1 MASNSGKTQ
10 GSMIAAVQAGQTAIG
25 SAITGMS
32 KASATDMQAADTL
45 EDIKVINERIK
56 KGQDSM
62 VYLLGE
68 MFAFDMEAFRRERDR
83 AREAEKERLKARSN
97 SNSNIIGGTTV
108 NEGDEGPGIG
118 KLAVGGLLALAAFA
132 KALNVEDILRLPQ
145 QLKSIRAMATF
156 AKGVGTL
163 GTLGFGPAILKNMKA
178 GLMSVRIFPKTIE
191 AMNKSLNTRYANMM
205 RPARNLFAGL
215 AFNFRLIQ
223 LDFLEKVRT
232 IRTAITENKLVTFI
246 VNSFRNA
253 FARIAAVFRP
263 IIATIRGLFGA
274 GTGTAVTA
282 IDNIME
288 PLRKVGRFL
297 SKLFLPITLIL
308 GVIDGITGFMEEYG
322 ESGSIVDGIRGA
334 VEGIVDGFIGT
345 FVRLIT
351 DLLDMALSYLGL
363 EQLGSFIGEF
373 GEKITADFKA
383 AVGGIVD
390 VVTGIFTLDWE
401 RIKQGFGTLFSSTGS
416 FFLNVLTAPIDMA
429 VNFIRDIFGFG
440 GADANFSLI
449 EFVVGMATKAWDFI
463 KGIFTFDTSRIM
475 GKIFDIGTVL
485 KAITLGGVAAV
496 KALGPFGESP
506 AEAFSRKYNEVMSG
520 ASSTMDIK
528 EKEITKVTTE
538 NVEGDVSTITYK
550 KDILNTSGNTNNQGT
565 TVIATN
571 NNQQNNSNQTS
582 AVVQRVPL
590 HTSVDRDYEFAAYS
604 HPAYG
609 TG

>member
-1 MASNSGKTQ
+1 MAKNTGKTQ
-10 GSMIAAVQAGQTAIG
+10 GSMIAAVQAGQSAIG

-45 EDIKVINERIK
+45 EDIKEINNDIK
-56 KGQDSM
+56 KGQENM

-83 AREAEKERLKARSN
+83 AREAEKERLKALSN
-97 SNSNIIGGTTV
+97 SNSNIIGGATV

-118 KLAVGGLLALAAFA
+118 KMAIGGLLALAAFA
-132 KALNVEDILRLPQ
+132 KATNTEDILRLPQ

-156 AKGVGTL
+156 ARGIGTL

-178 GLMSVRIFPKTIE
+178 GLMSIRLFPKTIE
-191 AMNKSLNTRYANMM
+191 SAQKALNTRYSNMM
-205 RPARNLFAGL
+205 RPARNLFMGL
-215 AFNFRLIQ
+215 AFQFRLIQ

-253 FARIAAVFRP
+253 FARIAGVFRP
-263 IIATIRGLFGA
+263 IIATVRGLFAA
-274 GTGTAVTA
+274 GTGTVAMA
-282 IDNIME
+282 IDNILG
-288 PLRKVGRFL
+288 PLKTVGKVIG
-297 SKLFLPITLIL
+297 KLFLPITLIL

-351 DLLDMALSYLGL
+351 DLLDMALSFLGL

-390 VVTGIFTLDWE
+390 IVTGIFTLDWE
-401 RIKQGFGTLFSSTGS
+401 RIKGGFGTLFSSTGS
-416 FFLNVLTAPIDMA
+416 FFLSVLTAPIDMA

-449 EFVVGMATKAWDFI
+449 EFVVGMAKKAWSFI
-463 KGIFTFDTSRIM
+463 TGIFTFDPSRIM
-475 GKIFDIGTVL
+475 GKIFDIAKVIGAITSAGIAAA
-485 KAITLGGVAAV
+485 KAILPG
-496 KALGPFGESP
+496 GESP
-506 AEAFSRKYNEVMSG
+506 GEAFSRVYNEKMSG
-520 ASSTMDIK
+520 AGGDIEVADK
-528 EKEITKVTTE
+528 KIEKVTTE
-538 NVEGDVSTITYK
+538 DVVGNTTEITYK
-550 KDILNTSGNTNNQGT
+550 KDILNKSGDTNAGGVTIQQ
-565 TVIATN
+565 TN
-571 NNQQNNSNQTS
+571 NNQQNNNSNS
-582 AVVQRVPL
+582 NAVVQRTPL

-609 TG
+609 

>member
-45 EDIKVINERIK
+45 EDIKEINNDIK
-56 KGQDSM
+56 KGQDNM

-97 SNSNIIGGTTV
+97 SNSNIIGGATV
-108 NEGDEGPGIG
+108 NEGDEAPGIG

-156 AKGVGTL
+156 ARGIGTL
-163 GTLGFGPAILKNMKA
+163 GTLGFGPAILKNMRA

-191 AMNKSLNTRYANMM
+191 NMNKALNTRFVNML
-205 RPARNLFAGL
+205 RPVRNLFFG
-215 AFNFRLIQ
+215 AFMQFRLVQ
-223 LDFLEKVRT
+223 LDFMEKIRT
-232 IRTAITENKLVTFI
+232 IRTAIQENKLVTFI

-253 FARIAAVFRP
+253 FARIAGVFRP
-263 IIATIRGLFGA
+263 IIATIRGLFAA
-274 GTGTAVTA
+274 GTGTAVMA
-282 IDNIME
+282 IDNIMG
-288 PLRKVGRFL
+288 PLKAVGRFL

-308 GVIDGITGFMEEYG
+308 GVIDGVTGFMEEYG
-322 ESGSIVDGIRGA
+322 ETGSIVDGIRGA

-345 FVRLIT
+345 LVRLIT

-401 RIKQGFGTLFSSTGS
+401 RIKKGFGTLFSSTGS

-449 EFVVGMATKAWDFI
+449 EYVVGMATKAWDFI

-550 KDILNTSGNTNNQGT
+550 KDILNSSGDTNNQGT

-571 NNQQNNSNQTS
+571 NNQQNNTSTNS

-609 TG
+609 

>member
-1 MASNSGKTQ
+1 MAKNTGKTQ

-25 SAITGMS
+25 SAISGMS

-45 EDIKVINERIK
+45 EDIREINHDIK
-56 KGQDSM
+56 KGQENM

-83 AREAEKERLKARSN
+83 AREAEKERLKALSN
-97 SNSNIIGGTTV
+97 SNSNIIGGATV
-108 NEGDEGPGIG
+108 NEGDEGPGVG
-118 KLAVGGLLALAAFA
+118 KMAIGGLLALAAFA
-132 KALNVEDILRLPQ
+132 KATNTEDILRLPQ
-145 QLKSIRAMATF
+145 QLKSIKAMATF
-156 AKGVGTL
+156 ARGVGTL

-178 GLMSVRIFPKTIE
+178 GLMSVRIMPKTIE
-191 AMNKSLNTRYANMM
+191 KMNKALNTRYTNMM
-205 RPARNLFAGL
+205 RPARNLFMGL
-215 AFNFRLIQ
+215 SMQFRLIQ
-223 LDFLEKVRT
+223 LDFMEKVRT

-246 VNSFRNA
+246 VNSFKNA
-253 FARIAAVFRP
+253 FARIAGVFRP
-263 IIATIRGLFGA
+263 IIATVRGLFA
-274 GTGTAVTA
+274 AKTGTVAMA
-282 IDNIME
+282 IDNILG
-288 PLRKVGRFL
+288 PLKAVGKVIG
-297 SKLFLPITLIL
+297 KLFLPITLIL

-351 DLLDMALSYLGL
+351 DLLDMALSFLGL

-383 AVGGIVD
+383 AVGVIVD
-390 VVTGIFTLDWE
+390 IVTGIFTLDFD
-401 RIKQGFGTLFSSTGS
+401 RILGGFGTLFSSTGS
-416 FFLNVLTAPIDMA
+416 FFLSVLTAPIDMA

-520 ASSTMDIK
+520 AGSDTMDIK

-550 KDILNTSGNTNNQGT
+550 KDILNTSGDTNAGGT
-565 TVIATN
+565 TIVATN
-571 NNQQNNSNQTS
+571 NNQQNNTNTNS
-582 AVVQRVPL
+582 AVVQRTPL

-609 TG
+609 

>member
-1 MASNSGKTQ
+1 M
-10 GSMIAAVQAGQTAIG
+10 
-25 SAITGMS
+25 
-32 KASATDMQAADTL
+32 
-45 EDIKVINERIK
+45 
-56 KGQDSM
+56 
-62 VYLLGE
+62 
-68 MFAFDMEAFRRERDR
+68 
-83 AREAEKERLKARSN
+83 
-97 SNSNIIGGTTV
+97 
-108 NEGDEGPGIG
+108 
-118 KLAVGGLLALAAFA
+118 
-132 KALNVEDILRLPQ
+132 
-145 QLKSIRAMATF
+145 
-156 AKGVGTL
+156 
-163 GTLGFGPAILKNMKA
+163 
-178 GLMSVRIFPKTIE
+178 
-191 AMNKSLNTRYANMM
+191 
-205 RPARNLFAGL
+205 
-215 AFNFRLIQ
+215 
-223 LDFLEKVRT
+223 
-232 IRTAITENKLVTFI
+232 
-246 VNSFRNA
+246 
-253 FARIAAVFRP
+253 
-263 IIATIRGLFGA
+263 
-274 GTGTAVTA
+274 A
-282 IDNIME
+282 IDNIMG
-288 PLRKVGRFL
+288 PLKAVGRFL

-308 GVIDGITGFMEEYG
+308 GVIDGVTGFMEEYG
-322 ESGSIVDGIRGA
+322 ETGSIVDGIRGA

-345 FVRLIT
+345 LVRLIT

-401 RIKQGFGTLFSSTGS
+401 RIKKGFGTLFSSTGS

-449 EFVVGMATKAWDFI
+449 EYVVGMATKAWDFI

-550 KDILNTSGNTNNQGT
+550 KDILNSSGDTNNQGT

-571 NNQQNNSNQTS
+571 NNQQNNTSTNS

-609 TG
+609 

>member
-45 EDIKVINERIK
+45 EDIREINNDIK
-56 KGQDSM
+56 KGQDNM

-83 AREAEKERLKARSN
+83 AREAEKERLKALSN
-97 SNSNIIGGTTV
+97 SNSSIIGGSTT
-108 NEGDEGPGIG
+108 NEGDSSGPGLT
-118 KLAVGGLLALAAFA
+118 KTMLGGILALAAFA
-132 KALNVEDILRLPQ
+132 KALNIEDILRLPQ
-145 QLKSIRAMATF
+145 QIKSIKAIATF
-156 AKGVGTL
+156 ARGVGTL
-163 GTLGFGPAILKNMKA
+163 GTLGFGPAILKNMRA

-191 AMNKSLNTRYANMM
+191 NMNKALNTRFVNML
-205 RPARNLFAGL
+205 RPVRNLFFG
-215 AFNFRLIQ
+215 AFMQFRLVQ
-223 LDFLEKVRT
+223 LDFMEKIRT
-232 IRTAITENKLVTFI
+232 IRTAIQENKLVTFI
-246 VNSFRNA
+246 VNSFKNA
-253 FARIAAVFRP
+253 FARIAGVFRP
-263 IIATIRGLFGA
+263 IIATIRGLFAA
-274 GTGTAVTA
+274 GTGTAVMA
-282 IDNIME
+282 IDNIMG
-288 PLRKVGRFL
+288 PLKAVGRFL

-308 GVIDGITGFMEEYG
+308 GVIDGVTGFMEEYG
-322 ESGSIVDGIRGA
+322 ETGSIVDGIRGA

-345 FVRLIT
+345 LVRLIT

-401 RIKQGFGTLFSSTGS
+401 RIKKGFGTLFSSTGS

-463 KGIFTFDTSRIM
+463 KGIFTFDPSRIM
-475 GKIFDIGTVL
+475 GKIFDIAQVIG
-485 KAITLGGVAAV
+485 AITAAGVAAA
-496 KALGPFGESP
+496 KAILPGGESP
-506 AEAFSRKYNEVMSG
+506 GEAFSRVYNERMSG
-520 ASSTMDIK
+520 AGGGDIEVA
-528 EKEITKVTTE
+528 EKKIKKVTTE
-538 NVEGDVSTITYK
+538 DVAGNTTEITYK
-550 KDILNTSGNTNNQGT
+550 KDILNSSGDTNNQGT

-571 NNQQNNSNQTS
+571 NNQQNNTSTNS

-609 TG
+609 

>member
-83 AREAEKERLKARSN
+83 AREAEKERLKALSN
-97 SNSNIIGGTTV
+97 SNSNIIGGATV
-108 NEGDEGPGIG
+108 NEGDEAPGIG

-156 AKGVGTL
+156 ARGVGTL

-178 GLMSVRIFPKTIE
+178 GLMSIRLFPKTIE
-191 AMNKSLNTRYANMM
+191 SAQKALNTRYSNMM
-205 RPARNLFAGL
+205 RPARNLFMGL
-215 AFNFRLIQ
+215 AFQFRMIQ

-253 FARIAAVFRP
+253 FARIAGVFRP
-263 IIATIRGLFGA
+263 IIATVRGLFAA
-274 GTGTAVTA
+274 GTGTVAMA
-282 IDNIME
+282 IDNILG
-288 PLRKVGRFL
+288 PLKTVGKVIG
-297 SKLFLPITLIL
+297 KLFLPITLIL

-401 RIKQGFGTLFSSTGS
+401 RIKKGFGTLFSSTGS

-463 KGIFTFDTSRIM
+463 KSIFTFDTSRIM

-520 ASSTMDIK
+520 AGSDTMDIK

-550 KDILNTSGNTNNQGT
+550 KDILNQSGDSNTGGT
-565 TVIATN
+565 TIIATN
-571 NNQQNNSNQTS
+571 NNQQNNSNQNS
-582 AVVQRVPL
+582 AVVQRTPL

-609 TG
+609 

>member
-97 SNSNIIGGTTV
+97 SNSNIIGGATV
-108 NEGDEGPGIG
+108 NEGDEAPGIG

-145 QLKSIRAMATF
+145 QLKSIKAMATF
-156 AKGVGTL
+156 ARGVGTL
-163 GTLGFGPAILKNMKA
+163 GTLGFGPAILKNMRA
-178 GLMSVRIFPKTIE
+178 GLMSIRIFPKTIE
-191 AMNKSLNTRYANMM
+191 NMNKALNTRFVNML
-205 RPARNLFAGL
+205 RPVRNLFFG
-215 AFNFRLIQ
+215 AFMQFRLIQ
-223 LDFLEKVRT
+223 LDFMEKIRT
-232 IRTAITENKLVTFI
+232 IRTAIQENKLVTFI
-246 VNSFRNA
+246 VNSFKNA
-253 FARIAAVFRP
+253 FARIAGVFRP
-263 IIATIRGLFGA
+263 IIATIRGLFAA
-274 GTGTAVTA
+274 GTGTAVMA
-282 IDNIME
+282 IDNIMG
-288 PLRKVGRFL
+288 PLKAVGRFL

-308 GVIDGITGFMEEYG
+308 GVIDGVTGFMEEYG
-322 ESGSIVDGIRGA
+322 ETGSIVDGIRGA

-345 FVRLIT
+345 LVRLFT

-373 GEKITADFKA
+373 GEKLTADFKA

-401 RIKQGFGTLFSSTGS
+401 RIKKGFGTLFSSTGS

-449 EFVVGMATKAWDFI
+449 EYVVGMATKAWDFI

-550 KDILNTSGNTNNQGT
+550 KDILNSSGDTNNQGT

-571 NNQQNNSNQTS
+571 NNQQNNTSTNS

-609 TG
+609 

>member
-83 AREAEKERLKARSN
+83 AREAEKERLKALSN
-97 SNSNIIGGTTV
+97 SNSNIIGGATV

-118 KLAVGGLLALAAFA
+118 KMAIGGLLALAAFA
-132 KALNVEDILRLPQ
+132 KATNTEDILRLPQ

-156 AKGVGTL
+156 ARGIGTL

-178 GLMSVRIFPKTIE
+178 GLMSIRLFPKTIE
-191 AMNKSLNTRYANMM
+191 SAQKALNTRYSNMM
-205 RPARNLFAGL
+205 RPARNLFMGL
-215 AFNFRLIQ
+215 AFQFRLIQ

-253 FARIAAVFRP
+253 FARIAGVFRP
-263 IIATIRGLFGA
+263 IIATVRGLFAA
-274 GTGTAVTA
+274 GTGTVAVA
-282 IDNIME
+282 IDNILG
-288 PLRKVGRFL
+288 PLKTVGKVIG
-297 SKLFLPITLIL
+297 KLFLPITLIL

-373 GEKITADFKA
+373 GEKITEDFKT

-401 RIKQGFGTLFSSTGS
+401 RIKQGFGNLFASTGS

-463 KGIFTFDTSRIM
+463 NGIFTFDTSRIM

-520 ASSTMDIK
+520 AGSDTMDIK

-550 KDILNTSGNTNNQGT
+550 KDILNTSGDTNAGGVTIQT
-565 TVIATN
+565 TN
-571 NNQQNNSNQTS
+571 NNQQNNNANNS
-582 AVVQRVPL
+582 AVVQRTPL

-609 TG
+609 

>member
-1 MASNSGKTQ
+1 MAKNTGKTQ
-10 GSMIAAVQAGQTAIG
+10 GSMIAAVQAGQSAIG

-45 EDIKVINERIK
+45 EDIREINNDIK
-56 KGQDSM
+56 KGQDNM

-83 AREAEKERLKARSN
+83 AREAEKERLKALSN
-97 SNSNIIGGTTV
+97 SNSSIIGGSTT
-108 NEGDEGPGIG
+108 NEGDSSGPGLT
-118 KLAVGGLLALAAFA
+118 KTMLGGILALAAFA

-145 QLKSIRAMATF
+145 QLKHIKAIATF
-156 AKGVGTL
+156 ARGVGTL
-163 GTLGFGPAILKNMKA
+163 GTLGFGPAILKNMRA
-178 GLMSVRIFPKTIE
+178 GLMSVRIAPKTIE
-191 AMNKSLNTRYANMM
+191 AMNKSLNTRYSNMM
-205 RPARNLFAGL
+205 RPARNLFMGL
-215 AFNFRLIQ
+215 AFQFRLIQ

-246 VNSFRNA
+246 VNSFKNA
-253 FARIAAVFRP
+253 FGRIAGVFRP
-263 IIATIRGLFGA
+263 IIATVRGLFAA
-274 GTGTAVTA
+274 GTGTAVMA
-282 IDNIME
+282 IDNILG
-288 PLRKVGRFL
+288 PLKTVGRFL

-308 GVIDGITGFMEEYG
+308 GVIDGITGFMEEY
-322 ESGSIVDGIRGA
+322 EETGSVVDGIRGA

-390 VVTGIFTLDWE
+390 VITGIFTLDWE
-401 RIKQGFGTLFSSTGS
+401 RIKGGFGTLFSSTGS
-416 FFLNVLTAPIDMA
+416 FFLSVLTAPIDMA

-449 EFVVGMATKAWDFI
+449 EYVTGMATKAWDFI
-463 KGIFTFDTSRIM
+463 KGIFSFDTSRIM
-475 GKIFDIGTVL
+475 GKIFDIAQVIGAITSAGIAAA
-485 KAITLGGVAAV
+485 KAILPG
-496 KALGPFGESP
+496 GESP
-506 AEAFSRKYNEVMSG
+506 GEAFSRVYNEKMSG
-520 ASSTMDIK
+520 AGGDIEIADKKIAKVSTED
-528 EKEITKVTTE
+528 VVGNTTE
-538 NVEGDVSTITYK
+538 ITYK
-550 KDILNTSGNTNNQGT
+550 KDILNTSGDTNAGGT
-565 TVIATN
+565 TIIATN
-571 NNQQNNSNQTS
+571 NNQQNNNANNS
-582 AVVQRVPL
+582 AVVQRTPL

-609 TG
+609 

>member
-83 AREAEKERLKARSN
+83 AREAEKERLKALSN
-97 SNSNIIGGTTV
+97 SNSNIIGGATV
-108 NEGDEGPGIG
+108 NEGDKSGPGLG
-118 KLAVGGLLALAAFA
+118 KMALGGILALAAFA

-145 QLKSIRAMATF
+145 QLKSIKAMATF
-156 AKGVGTL
+156 ARGVGTL

-178 GLMSVRIFPKTIE
+178 GLMSIRLFPKTIE
-191 AMNKSLNTRYANMM
+191 SAQKALNTRYSNMM
-205 RPARNLFAGL
+205 RPARNLFMGL
-215 AFNFRLIQ
+215 AFQFRLIQ

-246 VNSFRNA
+246 VNSFKNA
-253 FARIAAVFRP
+253 FGRIAGVFRP
-263 IIATIRGLFGA
+263 IIATVRGLFAA
-274 GTGTAVTA
+274 GTGTATMA
-282 IDNIME
+282 IDNILE
-288 PLRKVGRFL
+288 PLKKVGRFIG
-297 SKLFLPITLIL
+297 KLFLPITLIL
-308 GVIDGITGFMEEYG
+308 GVIDGITGFMEEY
-322 ESGSIVDGIRGA
+322 EETGSVVDGIRGA

-373 GEKITADFKA
+373 GEKITEDFKT

-401 RIKQGFGTLFSSTGS
+401 RIKQGFGNLFASTGS

-449 EFVVGMATKAWDFI
+449 EYVVGMATKAWDFI
-463 KGIFTFDTSRIM
+463 TGIFTFDPSRIM
-475 GKIFDIGTVL
+475 GKIFDIAQVIG
-485 KAITLGGVAAV
+485 AITAAGVAAA
-496 KALGPFGESP
+496 KAILPGGESP
-506 AEAFSRKYNEVMSG
+506 GEAFSRVYNERMSG
-520 ASSTMDIK
+520 SSGGDIEVA
-528 EKEITKVTTE
+528 EKKIKKVTTE
-538 NVEGDVSTITYK
+538 DVVGNTTEITYK
-550 KDILNTSGNTNNQGT
+550 KDILNQSGDSNTGGT
-565 TVIATN
+565 TIIATN
-571 NNQQNNSNQTS
+571 NNQQNNSNQNS
-582 AVVQRVPL
+582 AVVQRTPL

-609 TG
+609 

>member
-1 MASNSGKTQ
+1 MAKNTGKTQ
-10 GSMIAAVQAGQTAIG
+10 GSMIAAVQAGQSAIG

-45 EDIKVINERIK
+45 EDIKEINNDIK
-56 KGQDSM
+56 KGQENM

-83 AREAEKERLKARSN
+83 AREAEKERLKALSN
-97 SNSNIIGGTTV
+97 SNSNIIGGATV

-118 KLAVGGLLALAAFA
+118 KMAIGGLLALAAFA
-132 KALNVEDILRLPQ
+132 KATNTEDILRLPQ

-156 AKGVGTL
+156 ARGIGTL

-178 GLMSVRIFPKTIE
+178 GLMSIRLFPKTIE
-191 AMNKSLNTRYANMM
+191 SAQKALNTRYSNMM
-205 RPARNLFAGL
+205 RPARNLFMGL
-215 AFNFRLIQ
+215 AFQFRLIQ

-253 FARIAAVFRP
+253 FARIAGVFRP
-263 IIATIRGLFGA
+263 IIATVRGLFAA
-274 GTGTAVTA
+274 GTGTVAMA
-282 IDNIME
+282 IDNILG
-288 PLRKVGRFL
+288 PLKTVGKVIG
-297 SKLFLPITLIL
+297 KLFLPITLIL

-401 RIKQGFGTLFSSTGS
+401 RIKKGFGTLFSSTGS

-550 KDILNTSGNTNNQGT
+550 KDILNSSGDTNNQGT

-571 NNQQNNSNQTS
+571 NNQQNNTSTNS

-609 TG
+609 